1 MIAAAEFAS
10 AAERLA
16 GVRWRKHGRDPLS
29 GLDCAGLPA
38 AAAAA
43 VGLQLQDTLDYD
55 AGMPDPDLVRSF
67 CARNGDPFGWDE
79 MGEGRIG
86 LCRWRSSEGAR
97 HLVVM
102 LSGRRI
108 AHVDAMVRRVVVVP
122 AGWLD
127 GRLVAT
133 FRLHG
138 LEYGKPW

>member
-1 MIAAAEFAS
+1 MVHASEFAAAAELL
-10 AAERLA
+10 E
-16 GVRWRKHGRDPLS
+16 GVRWRKHGRNPQS
-29 GLDCAGLPA
+29 GLDCGGLPMA
-38 AAAAA
+38 AAAV

-55 AGMPDPDLVRSF
+55 AGMPDPDMVRSF
-67 CARNGDPFGWDE
+67 CARNGEMFGWDE
-79 MGEGRIG
+79 VGEGRLG

-108 AHVDAMVRRVVVVP
+108 AHVDAVVRRVVVVP
-122 AGWLD
+122 AEWLD

-133 FRLHG
+133 IRLHG